1 MKWAL
6 KTFSFFSVLRSRP
19 ISAAPAPTLSKILR
33 LRLRLLA
40 PAPGHFQKPINQKFK
55 VMIFF
60 IKNEKKWMI
69 VLRGQNKNLKETWI
83 RYHIL
88 KNLLVMEVFLL
99 DNYRS
104 RSWSRSRKR
113 DFFSA
118 PAPAKN
124 YGSGSATLGCFFINP
139 DFIPPCMKIYLN
151 QGGQTKNPPKKKTKK
166 PT

>member
-1 MKWAL
+1 M
-6 KTFSFFSVLRSRP
+6 LRSRSNFDGSGSDP
-19 ISAAPAPTLSKILR
+19 SNILR
-33 LRLRLLA
+33 LRLRLLLLA

-104 RSWSRSRKR
+104 RSRKR
-113 DFFSA
+113 IFFSA

-124 YGSGSATLGCFFINP
+124 YGSGRLRLRLRNTG
-139 DFIPPCMKIYLN
+139 IYVLPN
-151 QGGQTKNPPKKKTKK
+151 KECDGVDVEKEDSSCTVKTK
-166 PT
+166 TSENRHTLQ

>member
-1 MKWAL
+1 
-6 KTFSFFSVLRSRP
+6 
-19 ISAAPAPTLSKILR
+19 
-33 LRLRLLA
+33 
-40 PAPGHFQKPINQKFK
+40 
-55 VMIFF
+55 
-60 IKNEKKWMI
+60 MI

-104 RSWSRSRKR
+104 RSRKR

-124 YGSGSATLGCFFINP
+124 YGSGRLRLRNTDRYPYGFTAN
-139 DFIPPCMKIYLN
+139 
-151 QGGQTKNPPKKKTKK
+151 
-166 PT
+166 

>member
-1 MKWAL
+1 M
-6 KTFSFFSVLRSRP
+6 LRSRS
-19 ISAAPAPTLSKILR
+19 ILAAPAPTIQKI

-104 RSWSRSRKR
+104 RSRKR
-113 DFFSA
+113 IFFSA
-118 PAPAKN
+118 PTPAPAKN
-124 YGSGSATLGCFFINP
+124 YSSGSATLLFIYEWKSLDPSLVLKTEFCGFFQKFWRI
-139 DFIPPCMKIYLN
+139 F
-151 QGGQTKNPPKKKTKK
+151 
-166 PT
+166 